1 MLNLLD
7 TSASVSEPWLHEYWM
22 DFRRRF
28 ISLLSFQ
35 FKTFEASLGLAMLQM
50 KHMKEATKKRTY
62 IMLALKLILALRENL
77 CKFVNLINL
86 KSKKDFLRIKV
97 RMR

>member
-62 IMLALKLILALRENL
+62 I
-77 CKFVNLINL
+77 
-86 KSKKDFLRIKV
+86 SIKTHIGIARKPV
-97 RMR
+97 